1 MTSIAAIGFCCIDS
15 YRNLGLSYPTGNGI
29 DSIAHLSRRGVRC
42 AAVSVVGTDENGKR
56 MLSRLKEMGIDVS
69 HSRSALG
76 RPPFSRWSCC
86 PITIGSI

>member
-56 MLSRLKEMGIDVS
+56 MLSRLK
-69 HSRSALG
+69 
-76 RPPFSRWSCC
+76 
-86 PITIGSI
+86 